1 MDDACCI
8 GDGFSPSVI
17 DCSSPSSSI
26 KKKHKTQIDG
36 GSAIFWSKWVCDEEG
51 LAVEFRER
59 EFEEYLIEG
68 FNCLGHSLEG
78 SKINYKGTLFVFL
91 SSTMIIS

>member
-8 GDGFSPSVI
+8 SDGFSPSVI

-26 KKKHKTQIDG
+26 KKKYKTQIDA
-36 GSAIFWSKWVCDEEG
+36 GSDIFWSKWVCDEEG

-59 EFEEYLIEG
+59 EFEQYLIEDSS
-68 FNCLGHSLEG
+68 CLSHSLKG
-78 SKINYKGTLFVFL
+78 SKINYKGTLFVFS